1 MLLIDARS
9 NPLAGTATRVGKNG
23 YLSMPGADAPF
34 SGMGCTSK
42 EPRERWLPGATGQ
55 NDQQ

>member
-23 YLSMPGADAPF
+23 YLSMPNDDAPF
-34 SGMGCTSK
+34 FRMGCTS
-42 EPRERWLPGATGQ
+42 R
-55 NDQQ
+55 